1 MENNLEKVYDTI
13 IIRFSGELWLKKL
26 WTRKYYEKRLAKN
39 LKQTLKHY
47 NISYSRLN
55 RKHGRFYLK
64 TKSTIRATSQ
74 LAKVFGISSISPA
87 VETTS
92 EIDDIIKYGL
102 KLAEIALK
110 NGNSFAV
117 RCKRVGKHNFSSSY
131 IQKQLGK
138 KVLDH
143 FDQKLD
149 LRVDLGKPDII
160 LGVEIRDNQAFIFLE
175 TFEAVGG
182 MPLGVQPRLVGL
194 FSGGIDSVIGLWLV
208 MKRGCPVIPV
218 YFDNSPF
225 TDITT
230 TERAIRVAEK
240 LFKWS
245 IGFPK
250 KIYIVQHGENLK
262 QIMETDRK
270 YSCLLCKRMMYRV
283 AERIADKLH
292 AEGIVTGEA
301 IGEQASQT
309 LTNLRVLNMV
319 VKNYPVHRPLLGFD
333 KQETEKLSRKI
344 GTFEASSK
352 KAAPCTAVPYQP
364 STKAKLEAIR
374 KAEEKLDIEVMI
386 KRTLESIKIV
396 EIEK

>member
-117 RCKRVGKHNFSSSY
+117 RCKRVGKHNFSSSD

-138 KVLDH
+138 KVLDY

-160 LGVEIRDNQAFIFLE
+160 LGVEIRDNQAFMFLE

-352 KAAPCTAVPYQP
+352 KAASCTAVPYQP